1 MKLSVVLWIL
11 FALSLFGQTLYFSPN
26 GDLALTIYDPFI
38 TVKPT
43 NPNEIGL
50 FKILTSNSLLQILS
64 VNLTQSTD
72 LLTFSK
78 LIGIQLV
85 GAEEGAIGLTQV
97 DNLQLF
103 FRRFSLDLSGTKS
116 EAFQVI
122 FVRFQKGYVMTYYS
136 TEEDFHRYLVS
147 ALLSMSSVKTASIQQ
162 EYLNEQYEYSVSL
175 VKPFEVIQP
184 TEGEI
189 GSFIALQD
197 TKAGY
202 IQVVKEELS
211 RKLSAQ
217 EYAKLVEKNS
227 LVNLSEYKE
236 LSNGKNLVQG
246 NEFHW
251 RIFQFSSKGFSYRC
265 LQAYVLLDNIAYTLT
280 YMAKTQ
286 EFDQFIFPAIYTVFS
301 FKKR

>member
-1 MKLSVVLWIL
+1 
-11 FALSLFGQTLYFSPN
+11 
-26 GDLALTIYDPFI
+26 
-38 TVKPT
+38 
-43 NPNEIGL
+43 
-50 FKILTSNSLLQILS
+50 
-64 VNLTQSTD
+64 
-72 LLTFSK
+72 
-78 LIGIQLV
+78 
-85 GAEEGAIGLTQV
+85 
-97 DNLQLF
+97 
-103 FRRFSLDLSGTKS
+103 
-116 EAFQVI
+116 
-122 FVRFQKGYVMTYYS
+122 MTYYS
-136 TEEDFHRYLVS
+136 TEEDFHRYLVP
-147 ALLSMSSVKTASIQQ
+147 ALLSMSSVKTASVQQ
-162 EYLNEQYEYSVSL
+162 EYLNEQYKYSVSL

-236 LSNGKNLVQG
+236 LSNGKNLIQG
-246 NEFHW
+246 NEFYW

-265 LQAYVLLDNIAYTLT
+265 LQTYVLLDNIAYTLT

-286 EFDQFIFPAIYTVFS
+286 EFDQFVFPAIYTVFS

>member
-1 MKLSVVLWIL
+1 MKLSVVLLIL

-103 FRRFSLDLSGTKS
+103 F
-116 EAFQVI
+116 
-122 FVRFQKGYVMTYYS
+122 QKI
-136 TEEDFHRYLVS
+136 L
-147 ALLSMSSVKTASIQQ
+147 A
-162 EYLNEQYEYSVSL
+162 
-175 VKPFEVIQP
+175 
-184 TEGEI
+184 
-189 GSFIALQD
+189 
-197 TKAGY
+197 
-202 IQVVKEELS
+202 
-211 RKLSAQ
+211 
-217 EYAKLVEKNS
+217 
-227 LVNLSEYKE
+227 
-236 LSNGKNLVQG
+236 
-246 NEFHW
+246 
-251 RIFQFSSKGFSYRC
+251 
-265 LQAYVLLDNIAYTLT
+265 
-280 YMAKTQ
+280 
-286 EFDQFIFPAIYTVFS
+286 
-301 FKKR
+301 